1 MASFQRKYLA
11 YSTEQ
16 KLKKF
21 FSQNLFFTF
30 LLTIIALIF
39 CIATEKQYERSSR
52 QQLELNYFYLQFE
65 KLHSALH
72 SYSSGKDETLSLF
85 ITESFDE
92 LEHSLSLLQNI
103 NIDTIYHRDIEDVT
117 KMLVNY
123 KECSFKILSYGP
135 YSSNNNSVISE
146 VNHYYYKAQEI
157 YQSIN
162 SEFRSLYSQILEFA
176 RITMEQMRQKHKL
189 FIVAMTLILLFM
201 TLGEFSYSI
210 ILSHMITDPI
220 KELTSSIRGFNMQK
234 LTDYHQFQLSSDS
247 NAEMNV
253 LVHVF
258 NMMLHTIQE
267 QVKKIQENT
276 DAVIKLHQKEV
287 ENLQITNLLRSSE
300 LKALQMQINPHFLFN
315 TLNMVSQTAYI
326 EEADQTSMLL
336 DSTAALLRYTLD
348 FAGRSVPLS
357 KEIEILGLYVSLQEQ
372 RFGGRIRFTFD
383 LDETFHHVKVPSLIL
398 QPLVEN
404 AITHGIGMYLKD
416 AFIIIRTEYDLKQ
429 KMGTIRII
437 DNGVG
442 MEPILLE
449 KVCMEMKQSQNAEQK
464 IGLSNVY
471 ARLGIF
477 FCGKAQMEIYST
489 PYVKTEVIIRLPC
502 TLNPTLSSDIHR
514 S

>member
-11 YSTEQ
+11 DSTEQ

-176 RITMEQMRQKHKL
+176 RITME
-189 FIVAMTLILLFM
+189 
-201 TLGEFSYSI
+201 
-210 ILSHMITDPI
+210 
-220 KELTSSIRGFNMQK
+220 
-234 LTDYHQFQLSSDS
+234 
-247 NAEMNV
+247 
-253 LVHVF
+253 
-258 NMMLHTIQE
+258 
-267 QVKKIQENT
+267 
-276 DAVIKLHQKEV
+276 
-287 ENLQITNLLRSSE
+287 
-300 LKALQMQINPHFLFN
+300 
-315 TLNMVSQTAYI
+315 
-326 EEADQTSMLL
+326 
-336 DSTAALLRYTLD
+336 
-348 FAGRSVPLS
+348 
-357 KEIEILGLYVSLQEQ
+357 
-372 RFGGRIRFTFD
+372 
-383 LDETFHHVKVPSLIL
+383 
-398 QPLVEN
+398 
-404 AITHGIGMYLKD
+404 
-416 AFIIIRTEYDLKQ
+416 
-429 KMGTIRII
+429 
-437 DNGVG
+437 
-442 MEPILLE
+442 
-449 KVCMEMKQSQNAEQK
+449 
-464 IGLSNVY
+464 
-471 ARLGIF
+471 
-477 FCGKAQMEIYST
+477 
-489 PYVKTEVIIRLPC
+489 
-502 TLNPTLSSDIHR
+502 
-514 S
+514 